1 MNTII
6 AIFVVVIFFIP
17 ALVISL
23 ISAVIL
29 NVVIAYT
36 GTDYFDCWLIEREYC
51 YEEGYRE
58 GIKDDSNP
66 TFSWLAIISY
76 LWHRSTTCI
85 KAS

>member
-23 ISAVIL
+23 ISVIII

-36 GTDYFDCWLIEREYC
+36 GTDYFDCWLIERDYC
-51 YEEGYRE
+51 WEEGGEFYIPE
-58 GIKDDSNP
+58 SPMKLSEDYEA
-66 TFSWLAIISY
+66 LA
-76 LWHRSTTCI
+76 
-85 KAS
+85 

>member
-17 ALVISL
+17 VLVISL

-36 GTDYFDCWLIEREYC
+36 GTDYFDCWLIAREYC
-51 YEEGYRE
+51 YEEGGVYYIPESPIKPSAGYRNW
-58 GIKDDSNP
+58 D
-66 TFSWLAIISY
+66 
-76 LWHRSTTCI
+76 
-85 KAS
+85 

>member
-17 ALVISL
+17 VLVISL

-36 GTDYFDCWLIEREYC
+36 GTDYFDCWLIAREYC
-51 YEEGYRE
+51 YEEGSEFYIPE
-58 GIKDDSNP
+58 SPIEPSKGSKETD
-66 TFSWLAIISY
+66 
-76 LWHRSTTCI
+76 
-85 KAS
+85 

>member
-17 ALVISL
+17 VLVISL

-36 GTDYFDCWLIEREYC
+36 GTDYFDCWLIRQDYC
-51 YEEGYRE
+51 YWLYHIPEPPIQPSEGYRE
-58 GIKDDSNP
+58 AD
-66 TFSWLAIISY
+66 
-76 LWHRSTTCI
+76 
-85 KAS
+85 

>member
-17 ALVISL
+17 ALILSL

-51 YEEGYRE
+51 YEEVYRE
-58 GIKDDSNP
+58 AD
-66 TFSWLAIISY
+66 
-76 LWHRSTTCI
+76 
-85 KAS
+85 

>member
-17 ALVISL
+17 VLVISL

-36 GTDYFDCWLIEREYC
+36 GTDYFDCWLIEIDYC
-51 YEEGYRE
+51 WEEGGVYYIPESPIEPSEGYRY
-58 GIKDDSNP
+58 GLKKD
-66 TFSWLAIISY
+66 
-76 LWHRSTTCI
+76 
-85 KAS
+85 

>member
-36 GTDYFDCWLIEREYC
+36 GTDYFDCWLIRQDYC
-51 YEEGYRE
+51 YKEGGVYHIPE
-58 GIKDDSNP
+58 PPIQPSKDYKEMD
-66 TFSWLAIISY
+66 
-76 LWHRSTTCI
+76 
-85 KAS
+85 

>member
-23 ISAVIL
+23 ISAIIL

-36 GTDYFDCWLIEREYC
+36 GTDYFDCWLIERDYC
-51 YEEGYRE
+51 YEEGGEFYIPE
-58 GIKDDSNP
+58 SPIKPSEDYQA
-66 TFSWLAIISY
+66 LA
-76 LWHRSTTCI
+76 
-85 KAS
+85 

>member
-51 YEEGYRE
+51 YEEGY
-58 GIKDDSNP
+58 
-66 TFSWLAIISY
+66 
-76 LWHRSTTCI
+76 
-85 KAS
+85 

>member
-17 ALVISL
+17 ALILSL

-36 GTDYFDCWLIEREYC
+36 GTDYFDCLLIAREYC
-51 YEEGYRE
+51 YEEVYRE
-58 GIKDDSNP
+58 AD
-66 TFSWLAIISY
+66 
-76 LWHRSTTCI
+76 
-85 KAS
+85 

>member
-36 GTDYFDCWLIEREYC
+36 GTDYFDCWLIAREYC
-51 YEEGYRE
+51 YEEGGEFYITESSIQLSEGYRE
-58 GIKDDSNP
+58 AD
-66 TFSWLAIISY
+66 
-76 LWHRSTTCI
+76 
-85 KAS
+85 

>member
-17 ALVISL
+17 ALILSL

-36 GTDYFDCWLIEREYC
+36 GTDYFDCWLIRQDYC
-51 YEEGYRE
+51 YKEGGVYHIPEPPIQLSEGYRE
-58 GIKDDSNP
+58 AD
-66 TFSWLAIISY
+66 
-76 LWHRSTTCI
+76 
-85 KAS
+85 

>member
-17 ALVISL
+17 VLVISL

-36 GTDYFDCWLIEREYC
+36 GTDYFDCWLIAREYC

-58 GIKDDSNP
+58 AD
-66 TFSWLAIISY
+66 
-76 LWHRSTTCI
+76 
-85 KAS
+85 